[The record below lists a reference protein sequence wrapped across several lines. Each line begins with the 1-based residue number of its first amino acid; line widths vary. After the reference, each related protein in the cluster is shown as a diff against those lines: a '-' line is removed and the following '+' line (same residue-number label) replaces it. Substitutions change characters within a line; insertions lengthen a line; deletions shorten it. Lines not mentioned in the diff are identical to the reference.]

1 MRPQGAS
8 GPKGGLPG
16 AARVYTR
23 SVAGFPGEDAKLKV
37 FIVLNY
43 ARPEAVEGAKRLD
56 EWLSERGVET
66 QWSHDKKRFPDVVE
80 DPSGSDLVVSLGG
93 DGTLLRAARIVG
105 YSEIPI
111 IGISYGHLGFL
122 TSAAP
127 ESLLSSVGDALAGE
141 LHPSHRATLAV
152 KSEFVRPDGTSYAL
166 ESFALNDFVVSR
178 SDSGDMVMF
187 DVTVSGNHIDTL
199 RGDGFV
205 VSTATGSTGYALS
218 CGGPIVTPEFTGMVC
233 VPIAPHTIMARAFLT
248 ASSDVVEVAMSE
260 KRPAPCRFFVDG
272 QPLAGE
278 EGDMPVRATIR
289 RGPGDVILL
298 DHSARTFYGSVSR
311 VFYGKVGQ

>member
-1 MRPQGAS
+1 
-8 GPKGGLPG
+8 
-16 AARVYTR
+16 
-23 SVAGFPGEDAKLKV
+23 LKV

-43 ARPEAVEGAKRLD
+43 SRPDAVEGAHVLD
-56 EWLSERGVET
+56 DWLSEQGIET
-66 QWSHDKKRFPDVVE
+66 KWSHDKKVYRNYVE
-80 DPSGSDLVVSLGG
+80 DPSDCDLVVSLGG

-122 TSAAP
+122 TSASP
-127 ESLLSSVGDALAGE
+127 DNLLETVGDALAGE
-141 LHPSHRATLAV
+141 LHPSRRATLQV
-152 KSEFVRPDGTSYAL
+152 ESEFVRSDGTSYIKD
-166 ESFALNDFVVSR
+166 SFALNDFAVSR

-187 DVTVSGNHIDTL
+187 DVAVSGNHIDTL

-205 VSTATGSTGYALS
+205 VATATGSTGYALA

-248 ASSDVVEVAMSE
+248 ASSDMVEIVMSE

-272 QPLAGE
+272 QPLRGD
-278 EGDMPVRATIR
+278 EGDSPVRATIR
-289 RGPGDVILL
+289 RGPGDIVLL

-311 VFYGKVGQ
+311 VFYGKVGK